1 MPLDVVEIGF
11 KPLSEDELEELAEAV
26 EDELIARL
34 ENKPL
39 KRLLKDFSIIVSLDQ
54 SPNKTLTLS
63 LDFEITAELSEQQ
76 FDNLNEELRNIA
88 QKILKEELECRKSS

>member
-26 EDELIARL
+26 EDELL